1 MTLTFYSKKT
11 GKELDRYDKM
21 TSIRGSE
28 LKNII
33 SRIEREYRTK
43 TIFIIK

>member
-1 MTLTFYSKKT
+1 MTLIVYNKET
-11 GKELDRYDKM
+11 GRELDKYDKM

-33 SRIEREYRTK
+33 SRIEREYRTS
-43 TIFIIK
+43 TVFIIK